1 MKRIVRGEYDLVV
14 FGSIMRNLRIFTE
27 LRHVLDPM
35 RTVLIN
41 GEDLM
46 PSEATFDYL
55 RATGCHT
62 FVRSID

>member
-1 MKRIVRGEYDLVV
+1 
-14 FGSIMRNLRIFTE
+14 MRNLRIFTE